1 MNCLLSAAGWK
12 SGTKITYKP
21 TKEYPKYIVFVIK
34 EKSHPNFTRDKN
46 NLIYQHKMPASA
58 AFGKK
63 NGNMYLN
70 PHAYIH
76 VKHLSQE
83 LITID
88 CIKEKLAVGSRH
100 VIKGRGMPLN
110 EKQTEFGDLI
120 VTIVAA
126 PASNAASYS

>member
-1 MNCLLSAAGWK
+1 
-12 SGTKITYKP
+12 
-21 TKEYPKYIVFVIK
+21 
-34 EKSHPNFTRDKN
+34 
-46 NLIYQHKMPASA
+46 MPASA

-76 VKHLSQE
+76 IKHLSGE

-88 CIKEKLAVGSRH
+88 CVKLKLSIGSRH
-100 VIKGRGMPLN
+100 VISGKGMPTN

-120 VTIVAA
+120 VSITATV
-126 PASNAASYS
+126 PSTASFFS